1 MLFIIAAILFLS
13 SAYGKQFL
21 PYVIGGAAFYL
32 LVLWLPGAAA
42 RAEARQLRKQSRA
55 AKRSAKRAAKL
66 ARKAANAA
74 PVYIPLHAASVARSA
89 PVLPVTETLPP
100 DYAPTG
106 ELDVWPVCEN
116 ILDQSHV
123 LIGGTT
129 GSGKSTFAHSIIYT
143 LCASDPYARAFFGI
157 DLKRVELSCW
167 RSAPHCRGI
176 AKDPQDA
183 LDTLDRVSDIVD
195 FRLEQME
202 QEGERMYSGGDLYLI
217 IDELAELLSVN
228 RKKVVDTLT
237 RIMRLGRA
245 ARVHVIGFT
254 QAPNRAKGGGLDPQ
268 ICQNFTAAVALRCR
282 SAIES
287 RQIVGIGGAELLPKH
302 GSGIY
307 WSGDGIREIGIPMTT
322 DDAIKARAHAWHTI

>member
-1 MLFIIAAILFLS
+1 MLFLIIAILFLS

-21 PYVIGGAAFYL
+21 PYVIGGAVFYL
-32 LVLWLPGAAA
+32 LVLWLPGATVRAEKRQQRKEERAA
-42 RAEARQLRKQSRA
+42 R
-55 AKRSAKRAAKL
+55 RSAKRAAKL

-74 PVYIPLHAASVARSA
+74 PVYVPLQYSPSA
-89 PVLPVTETLPP
+89 PVSHSADVLP
-100 DYAPTG
+100 DYDAPQESLT
-106 ELDVWPVCEN
+106 VWPVCDD
-116 ILDQSHV
+116 ILDQAHV

-129 GSGKSTFAHSIIYT
+129 GAGKSTFAHSIIYS
-143 LCASDPYARAFFGI
+143 LCASNPYARSFYGI

-176 AKDPQDA
+176 AITPQAA
-183 LDTLDRVSDIVD
+183 LDTLDTVSDIVD
-195 FRLEQME
+195 FRLGQME
-202 QEGERMYSGGDLYLI
+202 QDGERLYSGGDLYLI

-228 RKKVVDTLT
+228 RKAVVDKLS

-254 QAPNRAKGGGLDPQ
+254 QAPNRSKGGGLDPQ
-268 ICQNFTAAVALRCR
+268 LCQNFTAAVALRCR

-287 RQIVGIGGAELLPKH
+287 RQIVGVSGAELLPKH

-307 WSGDGIREIGIPMTT
+307 WSGDGIREIGIPMTS
-322 DDAIKARAHAWHTI
+322 DNDIKTRAHAWKAI